1 MSPQWQPESNDAGSK
16 AAIIAADAARR
27 QPPRSSAPPSSWG
40 NSAANQAF
48 KAGRTQQ
55 RASESKP
62 LDRQG
67 SLRAAKGAMAGA
79 RPRSQSSPLSTKQ
92 GRNDESASANALSA
106 ATIAHR
112 PSVRANNLDIPQEE
126 AGAVPFT
133 VMDRRMYTSN
143 PPVKPEVDEKNRQDV
158 LHASAVAMAKRMYS
172 QQQKVIEQTRLAH
185 GDDSN
190 DEPQPM
196 IFNNLQEAA
205 YRQAQERL
213 AKLHEEHQ
221 KNRDIHDY
229 YGTSTANQRKFSVRG
244 KLRRRSSS
252 DTEVMEDT
260 KRSQQIRQQMSMF
273 SNNLTKVDEQKRQKD
288 REAVL
293 AAAQRNVKARLQGM
307 DDKLFQETGRVAPSL
322 LSEWELKAHAAAQAR
337 SDARKD
343 ENYGKVDIG
352 GGKFMDQQAVDE
364 IAAKRVQP
372 VLDEINEKAEIE
384 RERQAALKLEQE
396 KRQEEIDTQKA
407 RDKEIKDIHRKLKGM
422 PCIVYKSFARESNF
436 VTEQEKA
443 EEKARK
449 EELKQEEKNR
459 KEEEKAAKAEQKRI
473 AKEEKHKSKDKDVDT
488 APVATDAAVESPSE
502 PSPVVEKAAVLVP
515 RPVTPQQRTNT
526 KDSDDKSSDLPE
538 EAAASPSHKVR
549 NWLKSRFSRPRA
561 KSSSVDES
569 ANKQGFIGGA
579 ALTGLHAD
587 GTGSMTSLEQRS
599 ASMREVAMA
608 GKQPAERTSY
618 FAKDEPGESSKTA
631 EERGRDAEVSS
642 LSSDD
647 ETFDDANDTFSPP
660 KAIKDPATSRRSSGS
675 PSRDSR
681 FREII
686 E

>member
-1 MSPQWQPESNDAGSK
+1 
-16 AAIIAADAARR
+16 
-27 QPPRSSAPPSSWG
+27 
-40 NSAANQAF
+40 
-48 KAGRTQQ
+48 
-55 RASESKP
+55 
-62 LDRQG
+62 
-67 SLRAAKGAMAGA
+67 MAGA

-229 YGTSTANQRKFSVRG
+229 YGTSTANQRKFSVRS

-407 RDKEIKDIHRKLKGM
+407 RDKEIKDIHRKLK
-422 PCIVYKSFARESNF
+422 
-436 VTEQEKA
+436 EQEKA